1 VRDERDE
8 IRARIDIVDLVGQ
21 KVLLKRAGKHW
32 KGLCPFHDD
41 RSPSFYV
48 SPDIGRYRCWSCGEA
63 GDIFNWVM
71 KSQNVDF
78 GDALRLLA
86 EKAGITLSSKHGESQ
101 FGRKERLEIM
111 KLTQGFFTA
120 ELNKS
125 EFATQYCEG
134 RGLSEDIRK
143 TWGLGYAP
151 ASDHHLA
158 TALRKSKVALPAA
171 KELFLVEEDSAGS
184 YFDKFRSRLMF
195 PIHDER
201 GDLIAYG
208 GRILGD
214 GHPKYINSS
223 DTPLFRKS
231 KVLYGMNR
239 AKDSIAKA
247 NHAILVEG
255 YLDVIACH
263 QAGLENAVASL
274 GTSLAEE
281 HAKLLRRWCE
291 KVTILYDADTAG
303 IKAADRASEILQAE
317 HISTRIVLL
326 PKGEDP
332 DTMLRKLGAAAVR
345 EAAERTM
352 TPSEF
357 QIWRIESDSTQLD
370 EHFWTAIVEAL
381 SKTSSLGEMQSL
393 ATLVSSKHLSGSR
406 ADAESLMQQARQA
419 QKIRLRGLQKGKAV
433 QSQMAAGTPS
443 CNPAEAVLFRA
454 FLEGFLRLEVYR
466 SIQKE
471 PLITA
476 QGQRIAEA
484 ILEAFPKTPPEGK
497 PVEWLSAIEPT
508 NIRESLS
515 DCMIAFTTD
524 DQLLSQVRADV
535 SAGELA
541 DVLHELQTSRDR
553 NSVSATVSSEPTTEQ
568 VQDAFEKLRA
578 EHARQAHLWEV

>member
-1 VRDERDE
+1 
-8 IRARIDIVDLVGQ
+8 
-21 KVLLKRAGKHW
+21 
-32 KGLCPFHDD
+32 
-41 RSPSFYV
+41 
-48 SPDIGRYRCWSCGEA
+48 
-63 GDIFNWVM
+63 M
-71 KSQNVDF
+71 KSQNVEF
-78 GDALRLLA
+78 GDALRFLA
-86 EKAGITLSSKHGESQ
+86 EKAGITLSAKHGESL

-111 KLTQGFFTA
+111 KSAQGFFAA
-120 ELNKS
+120 ELAKS
-125 EFATQYCEG
+125 EFAIRYCEG
-134 RGLSEDIRK
+134 RGLTEEIRK

-158 TALRKSKVALPAA
+158 TAFRKSKVTLAAA

-214 GHPKYINSS
+214 GQPKYINSS
-223 DTPLFRKS
+223 DTPLYRKS
-231 KVLYGMNR
+231 KVLYGMHR
-239 AKDSIAKA
+239 AKDAIAKA
-247 NHAILVEG
+247 NQAILVEG

-291 KVTILYDADTAG
+291 KVTILYDADAAG

-317 HISTRIVLL
+317 NIAARIVLL

-332 DTMLRKLGAAAVR
+332 DTMLRSQGAAAVR

-357 QIWRIESDSTQLD
+357 QIWRIESTSASHD
-370 EHFWTAIVEAL
+370 EQFWAEIVEAL
-381 SKTSSLGEMQSL
+381 SKASSLSEMQSL
-393 ATLVSSKHLSGSR
+393 ATLVSGKHLSGSR

-419 QKIRLRGLQKGKAV
+419 QKIRLRGAQKVKGGAPTH
-433 QSQMAAGTPS
+433 SIAETPK
-443 CNPAEAVLFRA
+443 CNPAESVLFRA
-454 FLEGFLRLEVYR
+454 FLEGFLRLEVYK
-466 SIQKE
+466 SLKKDSM
-471 PLITA
+471 ITNK
-476 QGQRIAEA
+476 GQAVAEA
-484 ILEAFPKTPPEGK
+484 ILSAFPEKPPTGK
-497 PVEWLSAIEPT
+497 PVEWLSEIEPSSE
-508 NIRESLS
+508 RDSLS

-524 DQLLSQVRADV
+524 DQLLSQVRAEV

-541 DVLHELQTSRDR
+541 DVFHDLQTLRDR
-553 NSVSATVSSEPTTEQ
+553 NSVAEALVGAPSAEEVES
-568 VQDAFEKLRA
+568 AFEKLKA
-578 EHARQAHLWEV
+578 AHAREAHLWEG